1 VIKVKVYTILAIKEI
16 LGQREF
22 EVPFPEG
29 TTVKDFLSW
38 MNEKWGDRL
47 ASHIFQPRSHQLLPH
62 IRLMINGRDIQFLNG
77 METILED
84 GDEFMMLP
92 LVAGG

>member
-1 VIKVKVYTILAIKEI
+1 MIKVKVYTILALKEI

-22 EVPFPEG
+22 EISVLEG
-29 TTVKDFLSW
+29 TTVKDILSW

-47 ASHIFQPRSHQLLPH
+47 ASHIFQPRSQQLLPH
-62 IRLMINGRDIQFLNG
+62 IRLMINGRDIQFLND

-84 GDEFMMLP
+84 GDEFTMLP